1 MKEKRPSP
9 AAGSNVLRAASMYL
23 GFVLIGNLVW
33 EFLHLPLYTIWQGG
47 ALRQQAIAVAHCTVG
62 DVLIAATALLLSLLF
77 VGSLEWP
84 ARHFG
89 RVAIVA
95 ILVGVGYTAFSEW
108 LNVGVLGSWAYSRL
122 MPVISVGDARI
133 GVSPLLQWS
142 IVPPASFLL
151 TRHYLL
157 GRVSHL

>member
-9 AAGSNVLRAASMYL
+9 AAWSNVLRAASMYL
-23 GFVLIGNLVW
+23 GVVLIENLVW
-33 EFLHLPLYTIWQGG
+33 EVLQLPLYTIWQDGT
-47 ALRQQAIAVAHCTVG
+47 LWQQVTHCTAG
-62 DVLIAATALLLSLLF
+62 DVLIAATALLLSLLL
-77 VGSLEWP
+77 VGSREWP

-89 RVAIVA
+89 RVAVVA
-95 ILVGVGYTAFSEW
+95 TVVGVSYTAFSEW
-108 LNVGVLGSWAYSRL
+108 LNVGVFGSWAYSRL

-142 IVPPASFLL
+142 IVPPASFLF

-157 GRVSHL
+157 GRASDL